1 MADEK
6 EKKKASDVMKSGGIT
21 LYFLLSLILIAAYLI
36 FLKTDRVLY
45 LGGKIYSVK
54 LLLYLW
60 FTINSIDLLKRGSK
74 AKTAGGKKNYVAAGA
89 CVIMLAGGI
98 IACGG
103 TVYKGFAH
111 SKVSETIELSD
122 GNVLCLQEYGSKAK
136 RRDTQIYIYQTKKF
150 TAVKTG
156 KIDESYFTADCLA
169 QKAYSYDYDDTSKT
183 LIIHCNYGTFGNQ
196 FLMLRPEYETGTVD
210 YKFQLK

>member
-1 MADEK
+1 MADGK
-6 EKKKASDVMKSGGIT
+6 DKKKTSDVLKSLGFT
-21 LYFLLSLILIAAYLI
+21 LYFLLSIILLAAYLI

-45 LGGKIYSVK
+45 LGGKIFSVK
-54 LLLYLW
+54 LLLYFW
-60 FTINSIDLLKRGSK
+60 FTINSIDLLNRGLK
-74 AKTAGGKKNYVAAGA
+74 AKTSGGKKNYIASGV
-89 CVIMLAGGI
+89 CIIMLAGGI
-98 IACGG
+98 IACGSSA
-103 TVYKGFAH
+103 YNGFAH
-111 SKVSETIELSD
+111 SKNSQKIKLSD
-122 GNVLCLQEYGSKAK
+122 GNVICLQEYGSKSK

-156 KIDESYFTADCLA
+156 KIDESYISTDCLA
-169 QKAYSYDYDDTSKT
+169 QNAYSYDYDDTSKT